1 MASADVCIVGMGAA
15 GGVMAKELA
24 SAGLSVVGL
33 ERGPELEFEDY
44 AYKDSVRA
52 IARRE
57 FEERVRHEPVTNRSS
72 RGAVTRLRYTTT
84 PANSVGGGLMIWT
97 GSTTRFMPGD
107 FNVYTNEVLGGV
119 AERAGA
125 DLDGYDIPDWPI
137 GYDDLEP
144 YYERFEW
151 EMGASGEAG
160 ANPFEGPRRRGY
172 PVPPL
177 RHGARSMLFGDAC
190 RSLGYHPYPTPAGIL
205 SEAYKPPAPYDQRIP
220 ERPACV
226 YCAQC
231 NNFGCHVQAKTSTPF
246 TVIPVALET
255 GNLDLRTRC
264 KVFRIDT
271 DDRGRA
277 TGVSYF
283 DPEGRVQR
291 QEASVVVLAAYVY
304 EHARLLLLSGDGSGR
319 RRRGLANSSG
329 LVGKGIM
336 AHGDVRT
343 VGLYDDTHVNAFI
356 GPNAGMRMD
365 DFNGNNF
372 DHAGLGFIRGA
383 TIGTSGGGVPLE
395 RYDVIPPDSPRW
407 GAAYKEFLG
416 RYYTRS
422 FDLNMQPETLP
433 HRDNYVDLDPVRR
446 DEWGLPLP
454 RTTFAFHQNER
465 RMWQH
470 LAGIGEGVM
479 QQSGASHYWSV
490 MSGRASRWAGGTR
503 MGDDPRTSVV
513 NGFCQAHDVE
523 NLFIV
528 GASAFPTMGGYAATP
543 TVCALSYRTAEYIA
557 RHSGLLG

>member
-1 MASADVCIVGMGAA
+1 M
-15 GGVMAKELA
+15 
-24 SAGLSVVGL
+24 
-33 ERGPELEFEDY
+33 
-44 AYKDSVRA
+44 
-52 IARRE
+52 
-57 FEERVRHEPVTNRSS
+57 
-72 RGAVTRLRYTTT
+72 
-84 PANSVGGGLMIWT
+84 
-97 GSTTRFMPGD
+97 
-107 FNVYTNEVLGGV
+107 
-119 AERAGA
+119 
-125 DLDGYDIPDWPI
+125 
-137 GYDDLEP
+137 
-144 YYERFEW
+144 
-151 EMGASGEAG
+151 
-160 ANPFEGPRRRGY
+160 
-172 PVPPL
+172 
-177 RHGARSMLFGDAC
+177 
-190 RSLGYHPYPTPAGIL
+190 
-205 SEAYKPPAPYDQRIP
+205 
-220 ERPACV
+220 
-226 YCAQC
+226 
-231 NNFGCHVQAKTSTPF
+231 
-246 TVIPVALET
+246 IPVALET

-264 KVFRIDT
+264 KVFHIDT

-319 RRRGLANSSG
+319 RRRRARQLERPRRQGHHG
-329 LVGKGIM
+329 PRRR
-336 AHGDVRT
+336 AHGGPVRRHPRQRVHRSQRRGCAWT
-343 VGLYDDTHVNAFI
+343 TSTATTSTTQE
-356 GPNAGMRMD
+356 
-365 DFNGNNF
+365 
-372 DHAGLGFIRGA
+372 LGFIRGA

-407 GAAYKEFLG
+407 GAAYKDFLG

-465 RMWQH
+465 RMWQY

-528 GASAFPTMGGYAATP
+528 GASTFPTMGGYAATP

-557 RHSGLLG
+557 HSGLVG